1 MTMNNS
7 SIYSFKRILNEY
19 LIYVPSFQRNYIQG
33 SDEFKDKRDRLLDD
47 IFESLKSRKVIDLGF
62 VYGKSEESY
71 KGRLFYPY
79 DGQQRLT
86 TLYFLYLMLYFR
98 NRDRKKE
105 SIMGLKGKLSY
116 QTRQSTDRFINS
128 FIDWIYNLMENEN
141 DLFWNPNNKSSAFIQ
156 MQDWFFD
163 YDWKYDVSI
172 KNILFLIDTLKI
184 RILNLENEIAIDEII
199 NLIDDKEDDNPF
211 KFIFIHIDDI
221 IQNDELY
228 IKINARGKVLSHFE
242 NLKSDINNLWRNE
255 DYKSKLDGAWT
266 EYVWKESSKDSNS
279 GTIEERFDSDFY
291 NSFKNIFY
299 LNYLSNIE
307 KPLTPAFI
315 NEIKNEWDNVFNK
328 GKINKDWENKASC
341 DVISYFFDAVSHP
354 NYLFEKQA
362 DGYGNLLFK
371 ENPGYVECL
380 KIYVYYY
387 LISNIYKSRNCVT
400 DLEIVLFDEILT
412 LFKRLID
419 NQDKYLD
426 SIDSLIK
433 AIKSSKYLIDKSIE
447 SNGTLNFL
455 QSNQV
460 DISKLLGLRKE
471 QVEEEIL
478 KARLIY
484 KDKRFIDLF
493 EKGYNELRNKGQL
506 GFIFYLIKNDNK
518 LRNIRTED
526 ISYESFEKTL
536 NKIISIQSFT
546 GDFISNKGVIF
557 NPNYELLLRAILAK
571 TKDHFF
577 WEKSNNL
584 LSFPL
589 LNDDRDMSLHTF
601 LNCYSSNNPEDV
613 KYKFNLLDGLREV
626 LNLFDPNKDNIEEV
640 LKRIIED
647 YKIKDLEHS
656 KKEDNKKEDPKPWYK
671 FFVIYDGVFQ
681 KCRNGNIYYY
691 SDKYVLLLDKKFR
704 SGQWWEYYTFALK
717 KALNEANKDSSITM
731 ELEPT
736 NGKNREESVLKFKVN
751 EIEYKCSML
760 NKEDRFILIKKNEEP
775 PFYFDTWN
783 EWKDKSLKIIK
794 REE

>member
-62 VYGKSEESY
+62 VYGRSEKSY

-98 NRDRKKE
+98 NIRNGEKE
-105 SIMGLKGKLSY
+105 SIKGLKGKLSY

-128 FIDWIYNLMENEN
+128 FIDWIYNSMENEY
-141 DLFWNPNNKSSAFIQ
+141 DLFWNPNNKSSAFIKI
-156 MQDWFFD
+156 QDCFFD
-163 YDWKYDVSI
+163 YDWEYDVSI
-172 KNILFLIDTLKI
+172 KNILSLIDTLKI

-228 IKINARGKVLSHFE
+228 IKINARGKALSHFE

-266 EYVWKESSKDSNS
+266 EYVWKESSKDSDS

-307 KPLTPAFI
+307 RPLTPAFI
-315 NEIKNEWDNVFNK
+315 NEIKYEWDNVFNK

-380 KIYVYYY
+380 KIFVYYY

-447 SNGTLNFL
+447 SNGILNFL
-455 QSNQV
+455 QSNEV
-460 DISKLLGLRKE
+460 VIRKLLGLRKE
-471 QVEEEIL
+471 QIEEEIL

-506 GFIFYLIKNDNK
+506 GFIFYLIKNNNK
-518 LRNIRTED
+518 LLRNIRTED

-536 NKIISIQSFT
+536 NQIISIQSFT
-546 GDFISNKGVIF
+546 GDFISNRGVIF

-571 TKDHFF
+571 IKDHFF

-647 YKIKDLEHS
+647 YKKTDS
-656 KKEDNKKEDPKPWYK
+656 NVWYK
-671 FFVIYDGVFQ
+671 FFVIYDGVFKQ
-681 KCRNGNIYYY
+681 CRNGNIYHY

-704 SGQWWEYYTFALK
+704 SGKWWEYYTFALSRALSE
-717 KALNEANKDSSITM
+717 ALNKEYHCEKANGLDGGREASFVKIYNM
-731 ELEPT
+731 
-736 NGKNREESVLKFKVN
+736 N
-751 EIEYKCSML
+751 EIEYRCSMR
-760 NKEDRFILIKKNEEP
+760 NDKDSFIIENNEKEIFNSDASL
-775 PFYFDTWN
+775 DSWN
-783 EWKDKSLKIIK
+783 EWKKKSLKILK
-794 REE
+794 EKNR

>member
-62 VYGKSEESY
+62 VYGRSEGSY

-98 NRDRKKE
+98 NIRNGEKE
-105 SIMGLKGKLSY
+105 SIKGLKGKLSY

-128 FIDWIYNLMENEN
+128 FIDWIYNSMENEY
-141 DLFWNPNNKSSAFIQ
+141 DLFWNPNNKSSAFIKI
-156 MQDWFFD
+156 QDWFFD
-163 YDWKYDVSI
+163 YDWEYDVSI
-172 KNILFLIDTLKI
+172 KNILSLIDTLKI
-184 RILNLENEIAIDEII
+184 RILKLEKEIAIDEII

-228 IKINARGKVLSHFE
+228 IKINARGKALSHFE
-242 NLKSDINNLWRNE
+242 NLKSDINNFWRNE

-266 EYVWKESSKDSNS
+266 EYVWKESSKDSDS
-279 GTIEERFDSDFY
+279 GTIEERFDSNFY

-307 KPLTPAFI
+307 KPLTPASI

-433 AIKSSKYLIDKSIE
+433 AIISSKYLIDKSIE
-447 SNGTLNFL
+447 SNGILNFL
-455 QSNQV
+455 QSNEV
-460 DISKLLGLRKE
+460 EISKLLGLRKE

-506 GFIFYLIKNDNK
+506 GFIFYLITNKNK
-518 LRNIRTED
+518 LRDIRTED

-536 NKIISIQSFT
+536 NQIISIQSFT

-626 LNLFDPNKDNIEEV
+626 LNSFDSNKDNIEEV
-640 LKRIIED
+640 LKGIIED
-647 YKIKDLEHS
+647 Y

-671 FFVIYDGVFQ
+671 FFVIYDGVFEQ
-681 KCRNGNIYYY
+681 CRNGNIYFY

-704 SGQWWEYYTFALK
+704 SGKWCEYYTFALS
-717 KALNEANKDSSITM
+717 KALSEA
-731 ELEPT
+731 
-736 NGKNREESVLKFKVN
+736 
-751 EIEYKCSML
+751 L
-760 NKEDRFILIKKNEEP
+760 NKEYRCEKANGLDGGREASFVKINMNEYRCSMNDGNGDRFIIKKDEKVISL
-775 PFYFDTWN
+775 DTWD
-783 EWKDKSLKIIK
+783 EWKEECLKII
-794 REE
+794 EQDE

>member
-62 VYGKSEESY
+62 VYGRSEKSY

-98 NRDRKKE
+98 NIRNGEKE
-105 SIMGLKGKLSY
+105 SIKGLKGKLSY

-128 FIDWIYNLMENEN
+128 FIDWIYNSMENEY
-141 DLFWNPNNKSSAFIQ
+141 DLFWNPNNKSSAFIKI
-156 MQDWFFD
+156 QDWFFD
-163 YDWKYDVSI
+163 YDWEYDVSI
-172 KNILFLIDTLKI
+172 KNILSLIDTLKI
-184 RILNLENEIAIDEII
+184 RILKLEKEIAIDEII

-228 IKINARGKVLSHFE
+228 IKINARGKALSHFE
-242 NLKSDINNLWRNE
+242 NLKSDINNFWRNE

-266 EYVWKESSKDSNS
+266 EYVWKESSKDSDS
-279 GTIEERFDSDFY
+279 GTIEERFDSNFY

-315 NEIKNEWDNVFNK
+315 KEIKNEWDNVFNK
-328 GKINKDWENKASC
+328 EKINKDWENKASC

-354 NYLFEKQA
+354 NYLFEKSKL

-371 ENPGYVECL
+371 ENPSYVECL

-433 AIKSSKYLIDKSIE
+433 ALKSSKYLIDKSIE
-447 SNGTLNFL
+447 SNGILNFL
-455 QSNQV
+455 QSNEV
-460 DISKLLGLRKE
+460 VIRKLLGLRKE

-484 KDKRFIDLF
+484 KDKRFIGLF

-506 GFIFYLIKNDNK
+506 GFIFYLIKNNNNK

-536 NKIISIQSFT
+536 NQIISIQSFT

-557 NPNYELLLRAILAK
+557 NPNYELLLRSILAK

-626 LNLFDPNKDNIEEV
+626 LNLFDPNKDNIKEV

-647 YKIKDLEHS
+647 YKKTDS
-656 KKEDNKKEDPKPWYK
+656 NVWYK
-671 FFVIYDGVFQ
+671 FFVIYDGVFEQ
-681 KCRNGNIYYY
+681 CRNGNIYHY
-691 SDKYVLLLDKKFR
+691 SNKYVLLLDKKFR
-704 SGQWWEYYTFALK
+704 SGQWCEYYTFALS
-717 KALNEANKDSSITM
+717 KALSEA
-731 ELEPT
+731 
-736 NGKNREESVLKFKVN
+736 
-751 EIEYKCSML
+751 L
-760 NKEDRFILIKKNEEP
+760 NKECPCEKAKGLDGGREASFVKINMNVEYRCSMSNDKDSFIIKNNEKGI
-775 PFYFDTWN
+775 FNSDASLDSWN
-783 EWKDKSLKIIK
+783 EWKKKSLKILK

>member
-62 VYGKSEESY
+62 VYGRSEKSY

-98 NRDRKKE
+98 NIRNGEKE
-105 SIMGLKGKLSY
+105 SIKGLKGKLSY

-128 FIDWIYNLMENEN
+128 FIDWIYNSMGNEY
-141 DLFWNPNNKSSAFIQ
+141 DLFWNPNNKSSAFIKI
-156 MQDWFFD
+156 QDWFFD
-163 YDWKYDVSI
+163 YDWEYDVSI
-172 KNILFLIDTLKI
+172 KNILSLIDTLKI
-184 RILNLENEIAIDEII
+184 RILKLEKEIAIDEII

-228 IKINARGKVLSHFE
+228 IKINARGKALSHFE
-242 NLKSDINNLWRNE
+242 NLKSDINNFWRNE

-266 EYVWKESSKDSNS
+266 EYVWKESSKDSDS
-279 GTIEERFDSDFY
+279 GTIEERFDSNFY

-447 SNGTLNFL
+447 SNGILNFL
-455 QSNQV
+455 QSNEV
-460 DISKLLGLRKE
+460 YISELLGLRKE
-471 QVEEEIL
+471 LVEEEIL

-484 KDKRFIDLF
+484 KDKRFSDLF
-493 EKGYNELRNKGQL
+493 EKGYNELRKKGQL
-506 GFIFYLIKNDNK
+506 GFIFYLITNKNK
-518 LRNIRTED
+518 LRDIRTED

-536 NKIISIQSFT
+536 NQIISIQSFT

-601 LNCYSSNNPEDV
+601 LNCYSSKNPEDV
-613 KYKFNLLDGLREV
+613 KYKFNLLDGFREV
-626 LNLFDPNKDNIEEV
+626 LNSFDSNKDNIEEV
-640 LKRIIED
+640 FKRIIED
-647 YKIKDLEHS
+647 YKKTNS
-656 KKEDNKKEDPKPWYK
+656 NVWYK
-671 FFVIYDGVFQ
+671 FFVIYDGVFGQ
-681 KCRNGNIYYY
+681 CRNGNIYHY
-691 SDKYVLLLDKKFR
+691 SNKYVLLLDKKFR
-704 SGQWWEYYTFALK
+704 SGQWCEYYTFALS
-717 KALNEANKDSSITM
+717 KALSEALNKEYPCVKAKGLD
-731 ELEPT
+731 
-736 NGKNREESVLKFKVN
+736 GGREASFVQIN
-751 EIEYKCSML
+751 EYKCSMM
-760 NKEDRFILIKKNEEP
+760 NNEDRFIIKKNEI
-775 PFYFDTWN
+775 FNSDASLDSWD
-783 EWKDKSLKIIK
+783 EWKEKSLKILK

>member
-7 SIYSFKRILNEY
+7 SIYSFKRILEEY

-62 VYGKSEESY
+62 VYGRSEESY

-98 NRDRKKE
+98 NIRNGEKE
-105 SIMGLKGKLSY
+105 SIKGLKGKLSY

-128 FIDWIYNLMENEN
+128 FIDWICDSMEYEY
-141 DLFWNPNNKSSAFIQ
+141 DSFWNPNNKSSAFIKI
-156 MQDWFFD
+156 QDWFFD
-163 YDWKYDVSI
+163 YDWEYDVSI
-172 KNILFLIDTLKI
+172 KNILSLIDTLKI
-184 RILNLENEIAIDEII
+184 RILKLEKEIAINEII

-211 KFIFIHIDDI
+211 KFIFIHIDDF

-228 IKINARGKVLSHFE
+228 IKINARGKALSHFE
-242 NLKSDINNLWRNE
+242 NLKSDINNFWRNE

-266 EYVWKESSKDSNS
+266 EYVWKESSKDSDS
-279 GTIEERFDSDFY
+279 GTIEERFDSNFY

-307 KPLTPAFI
+307 KPLNPAFI

-362 DGYGNLLFK
+362 DGYSNLLFK

-400 DLEIVLFDEILT
+400 DLEIVLFDEIIT

-433 AIKSSKYLIDKSIE
+433 AIISSKYLIDNSIKW
-447 SNGTLNFL
+447 NGILNFL
-455 QSNQV
+455 QSNEV
-460 DISKLLGLRKE
+460 DISKLLLGLRKE

-493 EKGYNELRNKGQL
+493 EKGYNKLRNKGQL
-506 GFIFYLIKNDNK
+506 GFIFYLITNNNK
-518 LRNIRTED
+518 LRDIRTED

-536 NKIISIQSFT
+536 NQIISIQSFT
-546 GDFISNKGVIF
+546 GDFISDKGVIF
-557 NPNYELLLRAILAK
+557 NLNYELLLRAILAK

-584 LSFPL
+584 MSFPL

-601 LNCYSSNNPEDV
+601 LNCYSSNNLKEAQ
-613 KYKFNLLDGLREV
+613 YKLNLLDGLREV

-640 LKRIIED
+640 LKGIIED
-647 YKIKDLEHS
+647 YKKTGSEA
-656 KKEDNKKEDPKPWYK
+656 WYK
-671 FFVIYDGVFQ
+671 FFVIYDGVFEQ
-681 KCRNGNIYYY
+681 CRNGNIYFY

-704 SGQWWEYYTFALK
+704 SGQWYEYYTFALK
-717 KALNEANKDSSITM
+717 KALSEA
-731 ELEPT
+731 
-736 NGKNREESVLKFKVN
+736 
-751 EIEYKCSML
+751 L
-760 NKEDRFILIKKNEEP
+760 NKEYPCEKAKGLDGGREASFVKINMYGIEYRCSMNDGNGDRFTINKGEEVI
-775 PFYFDTWN
+775 FKRDASFDTWN
-783 EWKDKSLKIIK
+783 EWKEESLKILK

>member
-1 MTMNNS
+1 MAMNNS

-47 IFESLKSRKVIDLGF
+47 IFESLKSRKVINLGF
-62 VYGKSEESY
+62 VYGRSEGSY

-98 NRDRKKE
+98 NIRNGEKE
-105 SIMGLKGKLSY
+105 SIKGLKGKLSY

-128 FIDWIYNLMENEN
+128 FIDWIYNSMENEY
-141 DLFWNPNNKSSAFIQ
+141 DLFWNPNNKSSAFIKI
-156 MQDWFFD
+156 QDWFFD
-163 YDWKYDVSI
+163 YDWEYDVSI
-172 KNILFLIDTLKI
+172 ENILSLIDTLKI
-184 RILNLENEIAIDEII
+184 RILKLEKEIAIDEII

-228 IKINARGKVLSHFE
+228 IKINARGKALSHFE

-255 DYKSKLDGAWT
+255 NYKSKLDGAWT
-266 EYVWKESSKDSNS
+266 EYVWKESSKDSDS

-447 SNGTLNFL
+447 SNGILNFL
-455 QSNQV
+455 QSNEV
-460 DISKLLGLRKE
+460 VIRKLLGLRKE

-506 GFIFYLIKNDNK
+506 GFIFYLVTNK
-518 LRNIRTED
+518 KSLSKIGIED
-526 ISYESFEKTL
+526 VSYEFFEKTL
-536 NKIISIQSFT
+536 KQIISIQNFIIGEFT
-546 GDFISNKGVIF
+546 
-557 NPNYELLLRAILAK
+557 NYELLLRAILAK
-571 TKDHFF
+571 AKGSFF

-647 YKIKDLEHS
+647 YKKIDS
-656 KKEDNKKEDPKPWYK
+656 KPWYK

-681 KCRNGNIYYY
+681 QCRNGNIYYY

-704 SGQWWEYYTFALK
+704 SGQWCEYYTFALS
-717 KALNEANKDSSITM
+717 KALSEALNKKYLCEKAKGLDGGREASFIKINM
-731 ELEPT
+731 M
-736 NGKNREESVLKFKVN
+736 NG
-751 EIEYKCSML
+751 IEYRCSM
-760 NKEDRFILIKKNEEP
+760 NDVNGDRFIIKKDKDEKP
-775 PFYFDTWN
+775 IFTCDASLDTWN
-783 EWKDKSLKIIK
+783 KWKEKSLKIIK

>member
-1 MTMNNS
+1 ME
-7 SIYSFKRILNEY
+7 IWC
-19 LIYVPSFQRNYIQG
+19 
-33 SDEFKDKRDRLLDD
+33 
-47 IFESLKSRKVIDLGF
+47 ID
-62 VYGKSEESY
+62 
-71 KGRLFYPY
+71 
-79 DGQQRLT
+79 
-86 TLYFLYLMLYFR
+86 
-98 NRDRKKE
+98 
-105 SIMGLKGKLSY
+105 
-116 QTRQSTDRFINS
+116 
-128 FIDWIYNLMENEN
+128 
-141 DLFWNPNNKSSAFIQ
+141 
-156 MQDWFFD
+156 
-163 YDWKYDVSI
+163 

-228 IKINARGKVLSHFE
+228 IKINARGKALSHFE

-484 KDKRFIDLF
+484 KDKRIIDLF

-546 GDFISNKGVIF
+546 GDFISNEGVIF

-671 FFVIYDGVFQ
+671 F
-681 KCRNGNIYYY
+681 
-691 SDKYVLLLDKKFR
+691 LLYMMECFK
-704 SGQWWEYYTFALK
+704 SAAMET
-717 KALNEANKDSSITM
+717 SIIIQT
-731 ELEPT
+731 
-736 NGKNREESVLKFKVN
+736 
-751 EIEYKCSML
+751 SMSC
-760 NKEDRFILIKKNEEP
+760 F
-775 PFYFDTWN
+775 
-783 EWKDKSLKIIK
+783 
-794 REE
+794 

>member
-1 MTMNNS
+1 MAMNNS

-47 IFESLKSRKVIDLGF
+47 IFEFLKSRKVIDLGF
-62 VYGKSEESY
+62 VYGRSEGSY

-98 NRDRKKE
+98 NGEKE
-105 SIMGLKGKLSY
+105 SIKGLKGKLSY

-128 FIDWIYNLMENEN
+128 FIDWIYNSMENEY
-141 DLFWNPNNKSSAFIQ
+141 DLFWNPNNKSSAFIKI
-156 MQDWFFD
+156 QDWFFD
-163 YDWKYDVSI
+163 YDWEYDVSI
-172 KNILFLIDTLKI
+172 KNILSLIDTLKI
-184 RILNLENEIAIDEII
+184 RILKLEKEIAIDEII

-228 IKINARGKVLSHFE
+228 IKINARGKALSHFE
-242 NLKSDINNLWRNE
+242 NLKSDINNFWRNE

-266 EYVWKESSKDSNS
+266 EYVWKESSKDSDS
-279 GTIEERFDSDFY
+279 GTIEERFDSNFY

-433 AIKSSKYLIDKSIE
+433 ALKSSKYLIDKSIE
-447 SNGTLNFL
+447 SNGILNFL
-455 QSNQV
+455 QSNEV
-460 DISKLLGLRKE
+460 DISNRKLQGLRKE

-484 KDKRFIDLF
+484 KDKRFIGLF

-506 GFIFYLIKNDNK
+506 GFIFYLIKNNNK

-536 NKIISIQSFT
+536 NQIISIQSFT

-557 NPNYELLLRAILAK
+557 NPNYELLLRSILAK

-626 LNLFDPNKDNIEEV
+626 LNLFDPNKDNIKEV

-647 YKIKDLEHS
+647 YKKTDS
-656 KKEDNKKEDPKPWYK
+656 NVWYK
-671 FFVIYDGVFQ
+671 FFVIYDGVFKQ
-681 KCRNGNIYYY
+681 CRNGNIYYY

-704 SGQWWEYYTFALK
+704 SGQWCEYYTFALS
-717 KALNEANKDSSITM
+717 KALSEA
-731 ELEPT
+731 
-736 NGKNREESVLKFKVN
+736 
-751 EIEYKCSML
+751 L
-760 NKEDRFILIKKNEEP
+760 NKEYPCVKAKGLDGGREASFVNGIEYRCSMNDGNGDRFTINKGEDVIFKRDASL
-775 PFYFDTWN
+775 DSWD
-783 EWKDKSLKIIK
+783 EWKEKSLKILK

>member
-1 MTMNNS
+1 MNNS

-19 LIYVPSFQRNYIQG
+19 LIYVPSFQRNYVQG

-62 VYGKSEESY
+62 VYGRSEESY

-98 NRDRKKE
+98 NRKKE
-105 SIMGLKGKLSY
+105 SIMGLKGKLFY

-128 FIDWIYNLMENEN
+128 FIDWIYNLMKNEY

-199 NLIDDKEDDNPF
+199 NLIDDKEDDNPL

-228 IKINARGKVLSHFE
+228 IKINARGKALSHFE

-307 KPLTPAFI
+307 KPLSPAFI

-460 DISKLLGLRKE
+460 VISKLLGLRKE

-557 NPNYELLLRAILAK
+557 NPNYELILRAILAK

-577 WEKSNNL
+577 WKKSNNL

-647 YKIKDLEHS
+647 YKKTDS
-656 KKEDNKKEDPKPWYK
+656 NVWYK
-671 FFVIYDGVFQ
+671 FFVIYDGVFKQ
-681 KCRNGNIYYY
+681 CRNGNIYYY

-704 SGQWWEYYTFALK
+704 SGQWCEYYTFALK
-717 KALNEANKDSSITM
+717 KALNEANKGFSITM
-731 ELEPT
+731 ELKPT
-736 NGKNREESVLKFKVN
+736 NGKEREESVLTFKVKG
-751 EIEYKCSML
+751 IEYKCSMM
-760 NKEDRFILIKKNEEP
+760 NDEDRFIIIKKNEKES
-775 PFYFDTWN
+775 FYFDTWN

>member
-62 VYGKSEESY
+62 VYGRSEKSY

-98 NRDRKKE
+98 NIRNGEKE
-105 SIMGLKGKLSY
+105 SIKGLKGKLSY

-128 FIDWIYNLMENEN
+128 FIDWIYNSMENEY
-141 DLFWNPNNKSSAFIQ
+141 DLFWNPNNKSSAFIKI
-156 MQDWFFD
+156 QDCFFD
-163 YDWKYDVSI
+163 YDWEYDVSI
-172 KNILFLIDTLKI
+172 KNILSLIDTLKI

-228 IKINARGKVLSHFE
+228 IKINARGKALSHFE

-266 EYVWKESSKDSNS
+266 EYVWKESSKDSDS

-307 KPLTPAFI
+307 RPLTPAFI
-315 NEIKNEWDNVFNK
+315 NEIKYEWDNVFNK

-380 KIYVYYY
+380 KIFVYYY

-447 SNGTLNFL
+447 SNGILNFL
-455 QSNQV
+455 QSNEV
-460 DISKLLGLRKE
+460 VIRKLLGLRKE
-471 QVEEEIL
+471 QIEEEIL

-506 GFIFYLIKNDNK
+506 GFIFYLIKNNNK
-518 LRNIRTED
+518 LLRNIRTED

-536 NKIISIQSFT
+536 NQIISIQSFT

-626 LNLFDPNKDNIEEV
+626 LNSFDPNKDNIKEV

-647 YKIKDLEHS
+647 YKKTDS
-656 KKEDNKKEDPKPWYK
+656 NVWYK
-671 FFVIYDGVFQ
+671 FFVIYDGVFKQ
-681 KCRNGNIYYY
+681 CRNGNIYYY

-704 SGQWWEYYTFALK
+704 SGQWCEYYTFALSKALSEALNKEYPCK
-717 KALNEANKDSSITM
+717 KAKGIDGGREASFINMNEN
-731 ELEPT
+731 
-736 NGKNREESVLKFKVN
+736 
-751 EIEYKCSML
+751 EYKCSMK
-760 NKEDRFILIKKNEEP
+760 NDEDMFIIKKNEKEI
-775 PFYFDTWN
+775 FNLDTWDK
-783 EWKDKSLKIIK
+783 WKEKSLKILN

>member
-62 VYGKSEESY
+62 VYGRSEESY

-98 NRDRKKE
+98 NRKKE
-105 SIMGLKGKLSY
+105 SIKGLKGKLSY

-128 FIDWIYNLMENEN
+128 FIDWIYNSMENEY
-141 DLFWNPNNKSSAFIQ
+141 DLFWNPNNKSSAFIKI
-156 MQDWFFD
+156 QDWFFD
-163 YDWKYDVSI
+163 YDWEYDVSI
-172 KNILFLIDTLKI
+172 KNILSLIDTLKI

-228 IKINARGKVLSHFE
+228 IKINARGKALSHFE

-315 NEIKNEWDNVFNK
+315 NEIKNEWDNIFNK

-362 DGYGNLLFK
+362 DGYGSLLFK

-380 KIYVYYY
+380 KIFVYYY

-433 AIKSSKYLIDKSIE
+433 AIESSKYLIDKSIE
-447 SNGTLNFL
+447 SNGILNFL
-455 QSNQV
+455 QSNEV
-460 DISKLLGLRKE
+460 EIKKLLGLRKE

-484 KDKRFIDLF
+484 KDKKFIDLF

-506 GFIFYLIKNDNK
+506 GFIFYLIKNNNK

-536 NKIISIQSFT
+536 NQIISIQSFT
-546 GDFISNKGVIF
+546 GDFISNRGVIF

-577 WEKSNNL
+577 WERSNNL

-647 YKIKDLEHS
+647 YKKTDS
-656 KKEDNKKEDPKPWYK
+656 NVWYK
-671 FFVIYDGVFQ
+671 FFVIYDGLFKQ
-681 KCRNGNIYYY
+681 CRNGNIYYY

-704 SGQWWEYYTFALK
+704 SGQWCEYYTFALS
-717 KALNEANKDSSITM
+717 KALNKEYPCKKAKGIDGGREVSFINM
-731 ELEPT
+731 
-736 NGKNREESVLKFKVN
+736 NGNDGN
-751 EIEYKCSML
+751 EYKCSMK
-760 NKEDRFILIKKNEEP
+760 NDEDMFIIKKNEKEI
-775 PFYFDTWN
+775 FNLDTWDK
-783 EWKDKSLKIIK
+783 WKEKSLKILN

>member
-1 MTMNNS
+1 MNNS

-62 VYGKSEESY
+62 VYGRSEGSY

-98 NRDRKKE
+98 NIRNGEKE
-105 SIMGLKGKLSY
+105 SIKELKGKLSY

-128 FIDWIYNLMENEN
+128 FIDWIYNSMENEY
-141 DLFWNPNNKSSAFIQ
+141 DLFWNPNNKSSAFIKI
-156 MQDWFFD
+156 QDWFFD
-163 YDWKYDVSI
+163 YDWEYDVSI
-172 KNILFLIDTLKI
+172 KNILSLIDTLKI
-184 RILNLENEIAIDEII
+184 RILKLEKEIAIDEII

-228 IKINARGKVLSHFE
+228 IKINARGKALSHFE
-242 NLKSDINNLWRNE
+242 NLKSDINNFWRNE

-266 EYVWKESSKDSNS
+266 EYVWKESSKDSDS
-279 GTIEERFDSDFY
+279 GTIEERFDSNFY

-371 ENPGYVECL
+371 ENPSYVECL

-433 AIKSSKYLIDKSIE
+433 ALESSKYLIDKSIE
-447 SNGTLNFL
+447 SNGILNFL
-455 QSNQV
+455 HSNEV
-460 DISKLLGLRKE
+460 DISNRKLLGLRKE

-484 KDKRFIDLF
+484 KDKRFIGLF

-506 GFIFYLIKNDNK
+506 GFIFYLIKNNNK

-536 NKIISIQSFT
+536 NQIISIQSFT

-557 NPNYELLLRAILAK
+557 NPNYELLLRSILAK

-626 LNLFDPNKDNIEEV
+626 LNLFDPNKDNIKEV

-647 YKIKDLEHS
+647 YKKTDS
-656 KKEDNKKEDPKPWYK
+656 NVWYK
-671 FFVIYDGVFQ
+671 FFVIYDGVFEQ
-681 KCRNGNIYYY
+681 CRNGNIYYY

-704 SGQWWEYYTFALK
+704 SGQWCEYYTFALS
-717 KALNEANKDSSITM
+717 KALSEANKDLGITM
-731 ELEPT
+731 ELETT

-751 EIEYKCSML
+751 GIEYKCSMM
-760 NKEDRFILIKKNEEP
+760 NDEDRFIIKNEKES
-775 PFYFDTWN
+775 FKLDTWN
-783 EWKDKSLKIIK
+783 EWKDKSLKILN

>member
-7 SIYSFKRILNEY
+7 SIYSFKRILEEY

-62 VYGKSEESY
+62 VYGRSEESY

-98 NRDRKKE
+98 NIRKGEKE
-105 SIMGLKGKLSY
+105 SIKGLKGKLSY

-128 FIDWIYNLMENEN
+128 FIDWICDSMEYEY
-141 DLFWNPNNKSSAFIQ
+141 DSFWNPNNKSSAFIKI
-156 MQDWFFD
+156 QDWFFD
-163 YDWKYDVSI
+163 YDWEYDVSI
-172 KNILFLIDTLKI
+172 KNILSLIDTLKI
-184 RILNLENEIAIDEII
+184 RILKLEKEIAINEII

-211 KFIFIHIDDI
+211 KFIFIHIDDF

-228 IKINARGKVLSHFE
+228 IKINARGKALSHFE

-266 EYVWKESSKDSNS
+266 EYVWKESSKDSDS

-307 KPLTPAFI
+307 KPLNPAFI

-328 GKINKDWENKASC
+328 GKINKDWENDATC

-354 NYLFEKQA
+354 DHLFEKQA
-362 DGYGNLLFK
+362 DGYSNLLFK

-400 DLEIVLFDEILT
+400 DLEIVLFDEIIT

-433 AIKSSKYLIDKSIE
+433 AIISSKYLIDNSIKW
-447 SNGTLNFL
+447 NGILNFL
-455 QSNQV
+455 QSNEV
-460 DISKLLGLRKE
+460 EISKLLGLRKE

-506 GFIFYLIKNDNK
+506 GFIFYLIKNNNK
-518 LRNIRTED
+518 LRDIRTED

-536 NKIISIQSFT
+536 NQIISIQSFT
-546 GDFISNKGVIF
+546 GDSISNKGV

-571 TKDHFF
+571 AKDHFF
-577 WEKSNNL
+577 WERSNYL

-601 LNCYSSNNPEDV
+601 LNCYSSDNPNDV
-613 KYKFNLLDGLREV
+613 QYKFNLLDGLREV
-626 LNLFDPNKDNIEEV
+626 LNSFDSDEELNDKVIEDG
-640 LKRIIED
+640 LNRIIEV
-647 YKIKDLEHS
+647 YKEKDS
-656 KKEDNKKEDPKPWYK
+656 KAWYK
-671 FFVIYDGVFQ
+671 FFVIYDGVFEQ
-681 KCRNGNIYYY
+681 CRNGNIYFY

-704 SGQWWEYYTFALK
+704 SGKWYEYYTFALK
-717 KALNEANKDSSITM
+717 KALDEASKRLNITAS
-731 ELEPT
+731 LHST
-736 NGKNREESVLKFKVN
+736 NGREREESYLDFKVKG
-751 EIEYKCSML
+751 IEYKCSMM
-760 NKEDRFILIKKNEEP
+760 NDNDSFIIKKNEKATSDAS
-775 PFYFDTWN
+775 FDTWN
-783 EWKDKSLKIIK
+783 EWKEESLKILK

>member
-1 MTMNNS
+1 M
-7 SIYSFKRILNEY
+7 
-19 LIYVPSFQRNYIQG
+19 
-33 SDEFKDKRDRLLDD
+33 
-47 IFESLKSRKVIDLGF
+47 
-62 VYGKSEESY
+62 
-71 KGRLFYPY
+71 
-79 DGQQRLT
+79 
-86 TLYFLYLMLYFR
+86 
-98 NRDRKKE
+98 
-105 SIMGLKGKLSY
+105 
-116 QTRQSTDRFINS
+116 
-128 FIDWIYNLMENEN
+128 
-141 DLFWNPNNKSSAFIQ
+141 
-156 MQDWFFD
+156 
-163 YDWKYDVSI
+163 
-172 KNILFLIDTLKI
+172 
-184 RILNLENEIAIDEII
+184 
-199 NLIDDKEDDNPF
+199 
-211 KFIFIHIDDI
+211 
-221 IQNDELY
+221 
-228 IKINARGKVLSHFE
+228 
-242 NLKSDINNLWRNE
+242 
-255 DYKSKLDGAWT
+255 
-266 EYVWKESSKDSNS
+266 
-279 GTIEERFDSDFY
+279 
-291 NSFKNIFY
+291 
-299 LNYLSNIE
+299 NYLSNIE

-354 NYLFEKQA
+354 NYLFEKQGN
-362 DGYGNLLFK
+362 GYGNLLFK

-447 SNGTLNFL
+447 SNGILNFL
-455 QSNQV
+455 QSNGV
-460 DISKLLGLRKE
+460 EISKLLGLRKE

-484 KDKRFIDLF
+484 KDNRFIDLF

-506 GFIFYLIKNDNK
+506 GFIFYLIKNNNNK

-536 NKIISIQSFT
+536 NQIISIQSFT

-571 TKDHFF
+571 AKDHFF

-647 YKIKDLEHS
+647 YKKTDS
-656 KKEDNKKEDPKPWYK
+656 NVWYK
-671 FFVIYDGVFQ
+671 FFVIYDGVFKQ
-681 KCRNGNIYYY
+681 CRNGNIYYY

-704 SGQWWEYYTFALK
+704 SGQWCEYYTFALS
-717 KALNEANKDSSITM
+717 KALSEALNKEYTCEKAKGLDGGREASFVKINM
-731 ELEPT
+731 M
-736 NGKNREESVLKFKVN
+736 NGN
-751 EIEYKCSML
+751 EYKCSMM
-760 NKEDRFILIKKNEEP
+760 NNEDRFIIKKNEI
-775 PFYFDTWN
+775 FNSDASLDSWDK
-783 EWKDKSLKIIK
+783 WKEKSLKILN

>member
-7 SIYSFKRILNEY
+7 SIYSFKRILEEY

-62 VYGKSEESY
+62 VYGRSEESY

-98 NRDRKKE
+98 NIRNGEKE
-105 SIMGLKGKLSY
+105 SIKGLKGKLSY

-128 FIDWIYNLMENEN
+128 FIDWICDSMEYEY
-141 DLFWNPNNKSSAFIQ
+141 DSFWNPNNKSSAFIKI
-156 MQDWFFD
+156 QDCFFD
-163 YDWKYDVSI
+163 YDWEYDVSI
-172 KNILFLIDTLKI
+172 KNILSLIDTLKI
-184 RILNLENEIAIDEII
+184 RILKLEKEIAINEII

-211 KFIFIHIDDI
+211 KFIFIHIDDF

-228 IKINARGKVLSHFE
+228 IKINARGKALSHFE
-242 NLKSDINNLWRNE
+242 NLKSDINNFWRNE

-266 EYVWKESSKDSNS
+266 EYVWKESSKDSDS
-279 GTIEERFDSDFY
+279 GTIEERFDSNFY

-299 LNYLSNIE
+299 LNYLSNIDLSNIE
-307 KPLTPAFI
+307 KPLNPAFI

-362 DGYGNLLFK
+362 DGYSNLLFK

-400 DLEIVLFDEILT
+400 DLEIVLFDEIIT

-433 AIKSSKYLIDKSIE
+433 AIISSKYLIDKSIE
-447 SNGTLNFL
+447 SNGILNFL
-455 QSNQV
+455 QSNEV

-506 GFIFYLIKNDNK
+506 GFVFYLITNNNE

-536 NKIISIQSFT
+536 NQIISIQSF
-546 GDFISNKGVIF
+546 ISNKRVIF

-584 LSFPL
+584 MSFPL

-601 LNCYSSNNPEDV
+601 LNCYSSNNPKDV
-613 KYKFNLLDGLREV
+613 QYKLNLLDGLREV
-626 LNLFDPNKDNIEEV
+626 LNSFDSNKYNIEEV

-647 YKIKDLEHS
+647 YKIKNLEDS
-656 KKEDNKKEDPKPWYK
+656 KKEDSKAWYK
-671 FFVIYDGVFQ
+671 FFVIYDGVFEQ
-681 KCRNGNIYYY
+681 CRNGNIYFY

-704 SGQWWEYYTFALK
+704 SGQWYEYYTFALK
-717 KALNEANKDSSITM
+717 KALDEASKGLNITTS
-731 ELEPT
+731 LHST
-736 NGKNREESVLKFKVN
+736 NGREREESYLDFKVN
-751 EIEYKCSML
+751 GIEYKCSMM
-760 NKEDRFILIKKNEEP
+760 NDKDRFIIKKNEKDNSDAS
-775 PFYFDTWN
+775 FDTWN
-783 EWKDKSLKIIK
+783 EWKEESLKILK

>member
-1 MTMNNS
+1 
-7 SIYSFKRILNEY
+7 
-19 LIYVPSFQRNYIQG
+19 
-33 SDEFKDKRDRLLDD
+33 
-47 IFESLKSRKVIDLGF
+47 
-62 VYGKSEESY
+62 
-71 KGRLFYPY
+71 
-79 DGQQRLT
+79 
-86 TLYFLYLMLYFR
+86 
-98 NRDRKKE
+98 
-105 SIMGLKGKLSY
+105 
-116 QTRQSTDRFINS
+116 
-128 FIDWIYNLMENEN
+128 ME
-141 DLFWNPNNKSSAFIQ
+141 
-156 MQDWFFD
+156 
-163 YDWKYDVSI
+163 VSV
-172 KNILFLIDTLKI
+172 
-184 RILNLENEIAIDEII
+184 
-199 NLIDDKEDDNPF
+199 
-211 KFIFIHIDDI
+211 
-221 IQNDELY
+221 QNDELY
-228 IKINARGKVLSHFE
+228 IKINARGKALSHFE
-242 NLKSDINNLWRNE
+242 NLKSDINNFWRNE

-266 EYVWKESSKDSNS
+266 EYVWKESSKDSDS
-279 GTIEERFDSDFY
+279 GTIEERFDSNFY

-387 LISNIYKSRNCVT
+387 LISNIYKSRNCFT

-433 AIKSSKYLIDKSIE
+433 ALKSSKYLIDKSIE
-447 SNGTLNFL
+447 SNGILNFL
-455 QSNQV
+455 QSNEV
-460 DISKLLGLRKE
+460 VIRKLLGLRKE

-506 GFIFYLIKNDNK
+506 GFIFYLIKNNNK

-536 NKIISIQSFT
+536 NKIISIQRFT
-546 GDFISNKGVIF
+546 GDFISNKGVLFI
-557 NPNYELLLRAILAK
+557 PNYELLLRAILAK

-577 WEKSNNL
+577 WKKSNNL

-601 LNCYSSNNPEDV
+601 LNCYSSDNPNDV
-613 KYKFNLLDGLREV
+613 QYKFNLLDGLREV
-626 LNLFDPNKDNIEEV
+626 LNSFDSDEELNDKVIEDG
-640 LKRIIED
+640 LNRIIEV
-647 YKIKDLEHS
+647 YKEKDS
-656 KKEDNKKEDPKPWYK
+656 KAWYK
-671 FFVIYDGVFQ
+671 FFVIYDGVFEQ
-681 KCRNGNIYYY
+681 CRNGNIYFY

-704 SGQWWEYYTFALK
+704 SGKWYEYYTFALK
-717 KALNEANKDSSITM
+717 KALDEASKGLNITTS
-731 ELEPT
+731 LHST
-736 NGKNREESVLKFKVN
+736 NGREREESYLDFKVN
-751 EIEYKCSML
+751 GIEYKCSMM
-760 NKEDRFILIKKNEEP
+760 NDNDSFIIKKNEKATSDVS
-775 PFYFDTWN
+775 FDTWN

>member
-62 VYGKSEESY
+62 VYGRSEESY

-98 NRDRKKE
+98 NIRNGEKE
-105 SIMGLKGKLSY
+105 SIKGLKGKLSY

-128 FIDWIYNLMENEN
+128 FIDWIYNSMENEY
-141 DLFWNPNNKSSAFIQ
+141 DLFWNPNNKSSAFIKI
-156 MQDWFFD
+156 QDWFFD
-163 YDWKYDVSI
+163 YDWEYDVSI
-172 KNILFLIDTLKI
+172 KNILSLIDTLKI

-228 IKINARGKVLSHFE
+228 IKINARGKALSHFE

-307 KPLTPAFI
+307 KPLSPAFI

-433 AIKSSKYLIDKSIE
+433 TIKSSKYLIDKSIE
-447 SNGTLNFL
+447 SNGIFNFL
-455 QSNQV
+455 QSNEV

-484 KDKRFIDLF
+484 KDNRFIDLF

-506 GFIFYLIKNDNK
+506 GFIFYLITNNNK

-536 NKIISIQSFT
+536 NQIISIQSFT

-557 NPNYELLLRAILAK
+557 NPNYELLLRAILTK

-647 YKIKDLEHS
+647 YKKTDS
-656 KKEDNKKEDPKPWYK
+656 NVWYK
-671 FFVIYDGVFQ
+671 FFVIYDGVFKQ
-681 KCRNGNIYYY
+681 CRNGNIYYY

-704 SGQWWEYYTFALK
+704 SGQWCEYYTFALK
-717 KALNEANKDSSITM
+717 KALNEANKYLSITM
-731 ELEPT
+731 ELKPT
-736 NGKNREESVLKFKVN
+736 NGKEREESVLKFKVN
-751 EIEYKCSML
+751 GIEYKCSMM
-760 NKEDRFILIKKNEEP
+760 NDEDRFIIEKNEKEI
-775 PFYFDTWN
+775 FKLDTWN
-783 EWKDKSLKIIK
+783 EWKDKSLKILK

>member
-1 MTMNNS
+1 MAMNNS

-62 VYGKSEESY
+62 VYGRSERSY

-98 NRDRKKE
+98 NIRNGEKE
-105 SIMGLKGKLSY
+105 SIKGLKGKLSY

-128 FIDWIYNLMENEN
+128 FIDWIYNSMENEY
-141 DLFWNPNNKSSAFIQ
+141 DLFWNPNNKSSAFIKI
-156 MQDWFFD
+156 QDWFFD
-163 YDWKYDVSI
+163 YDWEYDVSI
-172 KNILFLIDTLKI
+172 KNILSLIDTLKI
-184 RILNLENEIAIDEII
+184 RILKLEKEIAIDEII

-228 IKINARGKVLSHFE
+228 IKINARGKALSHFE
-242 NLKSDINNLWRNE
+242 NLKSDINNFWRNE

-266 EYVWKESSKDSNS
+266 EYVWKESSKDSDS
-279 GTIEERFDSDFY
+279 GTIEERFDSNFY

-613 KYKFNLLDGLREV
+613 KYKFNLLDGFREV
-626 LNLFDPNKDNIEEV
+626 LNSFDSNKDNIEEV
-640 LKRIIED
+640 FKRIIED
-647 YKIKDLEHS
+647 YKKTNS
-656 KKEDNKKEDPKPWYK
+656 NVWYK
-671 FFVIYDGVFQ
+671 FFVIYDGVFDQ
-681 KCRNGNIYYY
+681 CRNGNIYHY

-704 SGQWWEYYTFALK
+704 SGQWCEYYTFALS
-717 KALNEANKDSSITM
+717 KALSEALNKEYPCVKAKGLD
-731 ELEPT
+731 
-736 NGKNREESVLKFKVN
+736 GGREASFVKIN
-751 EIEYKCSML
+751 EYKWSMM
-760 NKEDRFILIKKNEEP
+760 NNEDRFIIKKNEI
-775 PFYFDTWN
+775 FNSDASLDSWDK
-783 EWKDKSLKIIK
+783 WKEKSLKILN

>member
-62 VYGKSEESY
+62 VYGRSEESY

-98 NRDRKKE
+98 NIRNGEKE
-105 SIMGLKGKLSY
+105 SIKGLKGKLSY

-128 FIDWIYNLMENEN
+128 FIDWIYNSMENEY
-141 DLFWNPNNKSSAFIQ
+141 DLFWNPNNKSSAFIKI
-156 MQDWFFD
+156 QDWFFD
-163 YDWKYDVSI
+163 YDWEYDVSI
-172 KNILFLIDTLKI
+172 KNILSLIDTLKI

-228 IKINARGKVLSHFE
+228 IKINARGKALSHFE

-307 KPLTPAFI
+307 KPLSPAFI

-433 AIKSSKYLIDKSIE
+433 AIKSSKYLINKSIE
-447 SNGTLNFL
+447 SNGILNFL
-455 QSNQV
+455 QSNEV
-460 DISKLLGLRKE
+460 DINKLLGLRKE

-506 GFIFYLIKNDNK
+506 GFIFYLITNYNK

-536 NKIISIQSFT
+536 NQIISIQSFT

-601 LNCYSSNNPEDV
+601 LNCYSSNNPKDV
-613 KYKFNLLDGLREV
+613 KYKFNLLDGFREV
-626 LNLFDPNKDNIEEV
+626 LNSFDSNKDNIEEV
-640 LKRIIED
+640 FKRIIED
-647 YKIKDLEHS
+647 YKKTDSEA
-656 KKEDNKKEDPKPWYK
+656 WYK
-671 FFVIYDGVFQ
+671 FFVIYDGVFKQ
-681 KCRNGNIYYY
+681 CRNGNIYYY

-704 SGQWWEYYTFALK
+704 SGQWCEYYTFALS
-717 KALNEANKDSSITM
+717 KALSEALNKEYPCEKAKGLDGGREASFVKINEYRCSMNDGNGDRFIIKKDKDEKPIFTCDASLDTWNKWKEKSKKI
-731 ELEPT
+731 L
-736 NGKNREESVLKFKVN
+736 NREE
-751 EIEYKCSML
+751 
-760 NKEDRFILIKKNEEP
+760 
-775 PFYFDTWN
+775 
-783 EWKDKSLKIIK
+783 
-794 REE
+794 

>member
-62 VYGKSEESY
+62 VYGRSEESY

-98 NRDRKKE
+98 NIRNGEKE
-105 SIMGLKGKLSY
+105 SIKGLKGKLSY

-128 FIDWIYNLMENEN
+128 FIDWIYNSMENEY
-141 DLFWNPNNKSSAFIQ
+141 DLFWNSNNKSSAFIKI
-156 MQDWFFD
+156 QDWFFD
-163 YDWKYDVSI
+163 YDWEYDVSI
-172 KNILFLIDTLKI
+172 KNILSLIDTLKI
-184 RILNLENEIAIDEII
+184 RILKLEKEIAIDEII

-228 IKINARGKVLSHFE
+228 IKINARGKALSHFE
-242 NLKSDINNLWRNE
+242 NLKSDINNFWRNE

-266 EYVWKESSKDSNS
+266 EYVWKESSKDSDS
-279 GTIEERFDSDFY
+279 GTIEERFDSNFY

-433 AIKSSKYLIDKSIE
+433 AIISSKYLIDKSIE
-447 SNGTLNFL
+447 SNGILNFL
-455 QSNQV
+455 QLNEV
-460 DISKLLGLRKE
+460 GVSKLLGGLRKE

-484 KDKRFIDLF
+484 KDKRFSDLF

-506 GFIFYLIKNDNK
+506 GFIFYLITSKNK
-518 LRNIRTED
+518 LRSIRTED

-536 NKIISIQSFT
+536 NQIISIQSFT

-571 TKDHFF
+571 AKDHFF

-589 LNDDRDMSLHTF
+589 LNDDRDISLHTF

-626 LNLFDPNKDNIEEV
+626 LNLFDPNKNNIEEV

-647 YKIKDLEHS
+647 YK
-656 KKEDNKKEDPKPWYK
+656 KEDSKPWYK
-671 FFVIYDGVFQ
+671 FFVIYDGVFKQ
-681 KCRNGNIYYY
+681 CRNGNIYFY

-704 SGQWWEYYTFALK
+704 SGQWYEYYTFALS
-717 KALNEANKDSSITM
+717 KALSESNKDLGITM
-731 ELEPT
+731 ELETT
-736 NGKNREESVLKFKVN
+736 NGKNREESVLKFKVKG
-751 EIEYKCSML
+751 IEYKCSMM
-760 NKEDRFILIKKNEEP
+760 NDEDRFIIKNEKES
-775 PFYFDTWN
+775 FKLDTWN
-783 EWKDKSLKIIK
+783 EWKDKSLKILK

>member
-1 MTMNNS
+1 MAMNNS

-62 VYGKSEESY
+62 VYGRSERSY

-98 NRDRKKE
+98 NIRNGEKE
-105 SIMGLKGKLSY
+105 SIKGLKGKLSY

-128 FIDWIYNLMENEN
+128 FIDWIYNSMENEY
-141 DLFWNPNNKSSAFIQ
+141 DLFWNPNNKSSAFIKI
-156 MQDWFFD
+156 QDWFFD
-163 YDWKYDVSI
+163 YDWEYDVSI
-172 KNILFLIDTLKI
+172 KNILSLIDTLKI
-184 RILNLENEIAIDEII
+184 RILKLEKEIAIDEII

-228 IKINARGKVLSHFE
+228 IKINARGKALSHFE
-242 NLKSDINNLWRNE
+242 NLKSDINNFWRNE

-266 EYVWKESSKDSNS
+266 EYVWKESSKDSDS
-279 GTIEERFDSDFY
+279 GTIEERFDSNFY

-299 LNYLSNIE
+299 LNYLPNIE

-371 ENPGYVECL
+371 ENPSYVECL

-447 SNGTLNFL
+447 SNGILNFL
-455 QSNQV
+455 QSNEV
-460 DISKLLGLRKE
+460 YIRELPGLRKE
-471 QVEEEIL
+471 LVEEEIL

-484 KDKRFIDLF
+484 KDKRFSDLF

-506 GFIFYLIKNDNK
+506 GFIFYLITNKNK
-518 LRNIRTED
+518 LRDIRTED

-536 NKIISIQSFT
+536 NQIISIQSFT

-601 LNCYSSNNPEDV
+601 LNCYSSKNPEDV
-613 KYKFNLLDGLREV
+613 KYKFNLLDGFREV
-626 LNLFDPNKDNIEEV
+626 LNSFDSNKDNIEEV
-640 LKRIIED
+640 FKRIIED
-647 YKIKDLEHS
+647 YKKTNS
-656 KKEDNKKEDPKPWYK
+656 NVWYK
-671 FFVIYDGVFQ
+671 FFVIYDGVFDQ
-681 KCRNGNIYYY
+681 CRNGNIYHY
-691 SDKYVLLLDKKFR
+691 SNKYVLLLDKKFR
-704 SGQWWEYYTFALK
+704 SGQWCEYYTFALS
-717 KALNEANKDSSITM
+717 KALSEALNKEYPCVKAKGLD
-731 ELEPT
+731 
-736 NGKNREESVLKFKVN
+736 GGREASFVKIN
-751 EIEYKCSML
+751 EYKCSMM
-760 NKEDRFILIKKNEEP
+760 NNEDRFIIKKNEI
-775 PFYFDTWN
+775 FNSDASLDSWD
-783 EWKDKSLKIIK
+783 EWKEKSLKILK

>member
-1 MTMNNS
+1 
-7 SIYSFKRILNEY
+7 
-19 LIYVPSFQRNYIQG
+19 
-33 SDEFKDKRDRLLDD
+33 
-47 IFESLKSRKVIDLGF
+47 
-62 VYGKSEESY
+62 
-71 KGRLFYPY
+71 
-79 DGQQRLT
+79 
-86 TLYFLYLMLYFR
+86 
-98 NRDRKKE
+98 
-105 SIMGLKGKLSY
+105 
-116 QTRQSTDRFINS
+116 
-128 FIDWIYNLMENEN
+128 MENEY
-141 DLFWNPNNKSSAFIQ
+141 DLFWNPNNKSSAFIKI
-156 MQDWFFD
+156 QDWFFD
-163 YDWKYDVSI
+163 NDWEYDVSI
-172 KNILFLIDTLKI
+172 KNILSLIDTLKI
-184 RILNLENEIAIDEII
+184 RILKLEKEIAIDEII
-199 NLIDDKEDDNPF
+199 NLIDDKEDNNPF

-228 IKINARGKVLSHFE
+228 IKINARGKALSHFE

-307 KPLTPAFI
+307 KPLAFI

-433 AIKSSKYLIDKSIE
+433 AIKSSKYLINKSIE
-447 SNGTLNFL
+447 SNGILNFL
-455 QSNQV
+455 QSNEV
-460 DISKLLGLRKE
+460 DINKLLGLRKE

-506 GFIFYLIKNDNK
+506 GFIFYLITNYNK

-536 NKIISIQSFT
+536 NQIISIQSFT

-613 KYKFNLLDGLREV
+613 KYKFNLLDGFREV
-626 LNLFDPNKDNIEEV
+626 LNSFDSNKDNIEEV
-640 LKRIIED
+640 FKRIIED
-647 YKIKDLEHS
+647 YKKTDSEA
-656 KKEDNKKEDPKPWYK
+656 WYK
-671 FFVIYDGVFQ
+671 FFVIYDGVFKQ
-681 KCRNGNIYYY
+681 CRNGNIYYY

-704 SGQWWEYYTFALK
+704 SGQWCEYYTFALS
-717 KALNEANKDSSITM
+717 KALSEALNKEYPCEKAKGLDGGREASFVKINEYRCSMNDGNGDRFIIKKDKDEKPIFTCDASLDTWNKWKEKSKKI
-731 ELEPT
+731 L
-736 NGKNREESVLKFKVN
+736 NREE
-751 EIEYKCSML
+751 
-760 NKEDRFILIKKNEEP
+760 
-775 PFYFDTWN
+775 
-783 EWKDKSLKIIK
+783 
-794 REE
+794 

>member
-19 LIYVPSFQRNYIQG
+19 LIYVPSFQRNYVQG

-62 VYGKSEESY
+62 VYGRSEESY

-98 NRDRKKE
+98 NRKKE

-116 QTRQSTDRFINS
+116 QTRQSIDRFINS
-128 FIDWIYNLMENEN
+128 FIDWIYNSMENEY
-141 DLFWNPNNKSSAFIQ
+141 DLFWNPNNKSSAFIKI
-156 MQDWFFD
+156 QDWFFD

-228 IKINARGKVLSHFE
+228 IKINARGKALSHFE

-433 AIKSSKYLIDKSIE
+433 AIISSKYLIDKSIE
-447 SNGTLNFL
+447 SNGILNFL
-455 QSNQV
+455 QLNEV
-460 DISKLLGLRKE
+460 GVSKLPGLRKE

-506 GFIFYLIKNDNK
+506 GFIFYLITSKNK
-518 LRNIRTED
+518 LRSIRTED

-536 NKIISIQSFT
+536 NQIISIQSFT

-571 TKDHFF
+571 AKDHFF

-613 KYKFNLLDGLREV
+613 KYKFNLLDGLRKV

-640 LKRIIED
+640 LKGIIED
-647 YKIKDLEHS
+647 YKKTDS
-656 KKEDNKKEDPKPWYK
+656 NVWYK
-671 FFVIYDGVFQ
+671 FFVIYDGVFKQ
-681 KCRNGNIYYY
+681 CRNGNIYYY

-704 SGQWWEYYTFALK
+704 SGQWCEYYTFALK
-717 KALNEANKDSSITM
+717 KALNEANKGFSITM
-731 ELEPT
+731 ELKPT
-736 NGKNREESVLKFKVN
+736 NGKEREESVLTFKVKG
-751 EIEYKCSML
+751 IEYKCSMM
-760 NKEDRFILIKKNEEP
+760 NDEDRFIIEKNEKEI
-775 PFYFDTWN
+775 FKLDTWN
-783 EWKDKSLKIIK
+783 EWKDKSLKILK

>member
-7 SIYSFKRILNEY
+7 SIYSFKRILEEY

-62 VYGKSEESY
+62 VYGRSEESY

-98 NRDRKKE
+98 NIRNGEKE
-105 SIMGLKGKLSY
+105 SIKGLKGKLSY

-128 FIDWIYNLMENEN
+128 FIDWICDSMEYEY
-141 DLFWNPNNKSSAFIQ
+141 DSFWNPNNKSSAFIKI
-156 MQDWFFD
+156 QDWFFD
-163 YDWKYDVSI
+163 YDWEYDVSI
-172 KNILFLIDTLKI
+172 KNILSLIDTLKI
-184 RILNLENEIAIDEII
+184 RILKLEKEIAINEII

-211 KFIFIHIDDI
+211 KFIFIHIDDF

-228 IKINARGKVLSHFE
+228 IKINARGKALSHFE
-242 NLKSDINNLWRNE
+242 NLKSDINNFWRNE

-266 EYVWKESSKDSNS
+266 EYVWKESSKDSDS
-279 GTIEERFDSDFY
+279 GTIEERFDSNFY

-307 KPLTPAFI
+307 KPLNPAFI
-315 NEIKNEWDNVFNK
+315 NEIKNEWDNVINK

-362 DGYGNLLFK
+362 DGYSNLLFK

-400 DLEIVLFDEILT
+400 DLEIVLFDEIIT

-433 AIKSSKYLIDKSIE
+433 AIISSKYLIDNSIKW
-447 SNGTLNFL
+447 NGILNFL
-455 QSNQV
+455 QSNEV

-493 EKGYNELRNKGQL
+493 EKGYNKLRNKGQL
-506 GFIFYLIKNDNK
+506 GFIFYLITNNNK
-518 LRNIRTED
+518 LRDIRTED

-536 NKIISIQSFT
+536 NQIISIQSFT
-546 GDFISNKGVIF
+546 GDFISDKGVIF

-584 LSFPL
+584 MSFPL

-601 LNCYSSNNPEDV
+601 LNCYSSNNLKEAQ
-613 KYKFNLLDGLREV
+613 YKLNLLDGLREV

-640 LKRIIED
+640 LKGIIED
-647 YKIKDLEHS
+647 YKKTGSEA
-656 KKEDNKKEDPKPWYK
+656 WYK
-671 FFVIYDGVFQ
+671 FFVIYDGVFEQ
-681 KCRNGNIYYY
+681 CRNGNIYFY

-704 SGQWWEYYTFALK
+704 SGQWYEYYTFALK
-717 KALNEANKDSSITM
+717 KALSEA
-731 ELEPT
+731 
-736 NGKNREESVLKFKVN
+736 
-751 EIEYKCSML
+751 L
-760 NKEDRFILIKKNEEP
+760 NKEYPCEKAKGLDGGREASFVKINMYGIEYRCSMNDGNGDRFTINKSEEVI
-775 PFYFDTWN
+775 FKRDASFDTWN
-783 EWKDKSLKIIK
+783 EWKEESLKILK

>member
-1 MTMNNS
+1 MNNS
-7 SIYSFKRILNEY
+7 SIYSFKRILSEY
-19 LIYVPSFQRNYIQG
+19 LIYVPSFLRNYIQG

-62 VYGKSEESY
+62 VYGRSEKSY

-98 NRDRKKE
+98 NIRNGEKE
-105 SIMGLKGKLSY
+105 FIKGLKGKLSY

-128 FIDWIYNLMENEN
+128 FIDWIYNSMENEY
-141 DLFWNPNNKSSAFIQ
+141 DLFWNPNNKSSAFIKI
-156 MQDWFFD
+156 QDWFFD
-163 YDWKYDVSI
+163 YDWEYDVSI
-172 KNILFLIDTLKI
+172 KNILSLIDTLKI
-184 RILNLENEIAIDEII
+184 RILKLEKEIAIDEII

-228 IKINARGKVLSHFE
+228 IKINARGKALSHFE
-242 NLKSDINNLWRNE
+242 NLKSDINNFWRNE

-266 EYVWKESSKDSNS
+266 EYVWKESSKDSDS
-279 GTIEERFDSDFY
+279 GTIEERFDSNFY

-307 KPLTPAFI
+307 RPLTPAFI

-380 KIYVYYY
+380 KIFVYYY

-433 AIKSSKYLIDKSIE
+433 AINSSKYLIDKSIE
-447 SNGTLNFL
+447 SNGILNFL
-455 QSNQV
+455 QSNEV
-460 DISKLLGLRKE
+460 KISKLLGLRKE
-471 QVEEEIL
+471 QIEEEIL

-506 GFIFYLIKNDNK
+506 GFIFYLIKNNNK
-518 LRNIRTED
+518 LLRNIRTED

-536 NKIISIQSFT
+536 NQIISIQSFT

-571 TKDHFF
+571 AKDHFF

-601 LNCYSSNNPEDV
+601 LNCYSSNNLNDAQ
-613 KYKFNLLDGLREV
+613 YKFNLLDGLREV
-626 LNLFDPNKDNIEEV
+626 LNSFDSNKDNIEEV

-647 YKIKDLEHS
+647 YKKADS
-656 KKEDNKKEDPKPWYK
+656 NVWYK
-671 FFVIYDGVFQ
+671 FFVIYDGVFKQ
-681 KCRNGNIYYY
+681 CRNGNIYFY
-691 SDKYVLLLDKKFR
+691 SDKYVLLLDKNFR
-704 SGQWWEYYTFALK
+704 SGQWCEYYTFALSKALSEALNKEYTCK
-717 KALNEANKDSSITM
+717 KAKGLDGGREASFINM
-731 ELEPT
+731 
-736 NGKNREESVLKFKVN
+736 NGN
-751 EIEYKCSML
+751 EYKCSMK
-760 NKEDRFILIKKNEEP
+760 NDEDMFIIKKNEKEI
-775 PFYFDTWN
+775 FNSDTWDK
-783 EWKDKSLKIIK
+783 WKEKSLKILK
-794 REE
+794 EE

>member
-62 VYGKSEESY
+62 VYGRSEKSY

-98 NRDRKKE
+98 NIRNGEKE
-105 SIMGLKGKLSY
+105 SIKGLKGKLSY

-128 FIDWIYNLMENEN
+128 FIDWIYNSMENEY
-141 DLFWNPNNKSSAFIQ
+141 DLFWNPNNKSSAFIKI
-156 MQDWFFD
+156 QDWFFD
-163 YDWKYDVSI
+163 YDWEYDVSI
-172 KNILFLIDTLKI
+172 KNILSLIDTLKI
-184 RILNLENEIAIDEII
+184 RILKLEKEIAIDEII

-228 IKINARGKVLSHFE
+228 IKINARGKALSHFE
-242 NLKSDINNLWRNE
+242 NLKSDINNFWRNE

-266 EYVWKESSKDSNS
+266 EYVWKESSKDSDS
-279 GTIEERFDSDFY
+279 GTIEERFDSNFY

-328 GKINKDWENKASC
+328 EKINKDWENKASC

-433 AIKSSKYLIDKSIE
+433 ALKSSKYLIDKSIE
-447 SNGTLNFL
+447 SNGILNFL
-455 QSNQV
+455 QSNEV
-460 DISKLLGLRKE
+460 DIRKLLGLRKE

-484 KDKRFIDLF
+484 KDKRFIGLF

-506 GFIFYLIKNDNK
+506 GFIFYLIKNNNK

-536 NKIISIQSFT
+536 NQIISIQSFT

-557 NPNYELLLRAILAK
+557 NPNYELLLRSILAK

-626 LNLFDPNKDNIEEV
+626 LNLFDPNKDNIKEV

-647 YKIKDLEHS
+647 YKKTDS
-656 KKEDNKKEDPKPWYK
+656 NVWYK
-671 FFVIYDGVFQ
+671 FFVIYDGVFKQ
-681 KCRNGNIYYY
+681 CRNGNIYHY

-704 SGQWWEYYTFALK
+704 SGQWCEYYTFALS
-717 KALNEANKDSSITM
+717 KALSEA
-731 ELEPT
+731 
-736 NGKNREESVLKFKVN
+736 
-751 EIEYKCSML
+751 L
-760 NKEDRFILIKKNEEP
+760 NKECPCEKAKGLDGGREASFVKINMNVEYRCSMSNDKDSFIIKNNEKGI
-775 PFYFDTWN
+775 FNSDASLDSWN
-783 EWKDKSLKIIK
+783 EWKKKSLKILK

>member
-1 MTMNNS
+1 MNNS

-62 VYGKSEESY
+62 VYGRSEESY

-98 NRDRKKE
+98 NRKKE
-105 SIMGLKGKLSY
+105 SIKGLKGELSY

-128 FIDWIYNLMENEN
+128 FIDWIYNLMKNEY

-184 RILNLENEIAIDEII
+184 RILNLENEIVIDEII
-199 NLIDDKEDDNPF
+199 NLIDDKEDDIPF

-228 IKINARGKVLSHFE
+228 IKINARGKALSHFE
-242 NLKSDINNLWRNE
+242 NLKSDINNFWRNE

-266 EYVWKESSKDSNS
+266 EYVWKESSKDSDS
-279 GTIEERFDSDFY
+279 GTIEERLDSNFY

-307 KPLTPAFI
+307 KTLTPAFI

-328 GKINKDWENKASC
+328 GKINKEWENKASC

-371 ENPGYVECL
+371 ENPSYVECL

-447 SNGTLNFL
+447 SNGILNFL
-455 QSNQV
+455 QSNEV
-460 DISKLLGLRKE
+460 YIIELLGLRKE
-471 QVEEEIL
+471 LVEEEIL

-484 KDKRFIDLF
+484 KDKRFSDLF

-506 GFIFYLIKNDNK
+506 GFIFYLITNKNK
-518 LRNIRTED
+518 LRDIRTED

-536 NKIISIQSFT
+536 NQIISIQSFT
-546 GDFISNKGVIF
+546 GNFISNKGVIF

-577 WEKSNNL
+577 WKKSNNL

-601 LNCYSSNNPEDV
+601 LNCYSSKNPEDV
-613 KYKFNLLDGLREV
+613 KYKFNLLDGLRKV
-626 LNLFDPNKDNIEEV
+626 LNSFDSNKDNIEEV
-640 LKRIIED
+640 FKRIIED
-647 YKIKDLEHS
+647 YKKTNS
-656 KKEDNKKEDPKPWYK
+656 NVWYK
-671 FFVIYDGVFQ
+671 FFVIYDGVFKQ
-681 KCRNGNIYYY
+681 CRNGNIYYY

-704 SGQWWEYYTFALK
+704 SGQWCEYYTFALSKALSEALNKKYLCK
-717 KALNEANKDSSITM
+717 KANGLDGGREASFVKIN
-731 ELEPT
+731 
-736 NGKNREESVLKFKVN
+736 
-751 EIEYKCSML
+751 EYKCSMM
-760 NKEDRFILIKKNEEP
+760 NNEDRFIIKKNEI
-775 PFYFDTWN
+775 FNSDASLDSWD
-783 EWKDKSLKIIK
+783 EWKEKSLKILN

>member
-7 SIYSFKRILNEY
+7 SIYSFKRILEEY

-62 VYGKSEESY
+62 VYGRSEESY

-98 NRDRKKE
+98 NIRNGEKE
-105 SIMGLKGKLSY
+105 SIKGLKGKLSY

-128 FIDWIYNLMENEN
+128 FIDWICDSMEYEY
-141 DLFWNPNNKSSAFIQ
+141 DSFWNPNNKSSAFIKI
-156 MQDWFFD
+156 QDWFFD
-163 YDWKYDVSI
+163 YDWEYDVSI
-172 KNILFLIDTLKI
+172 KNILSLIDTLKI
-184 RILNLENEIAIDEII
+184 RILKLEKEIAINEII

-211 KFIFIHIDDI
+211 KFIFIHIDDF
-221 IQNDELY
+221 IQNYELY
-228 IKINARGKVLSHFE
+228 IKINARGKALSHFE
-242 NLKSDINNLWRNE
+242 NLKSDINNFWRNE

-266 EYVWKESSKDSNS
+266 EYVWKESSKDSDS
-279 GTIEERFDSDFY
+279 GTIEERFDSNFY

-307 KPLTPAFI
+307 KPLNPAFI

-362 DGYGNLLFK
+362 DGYSNLLFK

-400 DLEIVLFDEILT
+400 DLEIVLFDEIIT
-412 LFKRLID
+412 SFKRLID

-433 AIKSSKYLIDKSIE
+433 AIISSKYLIDNSIKW
-447 SNGTLNFL
+447 NGILNFL
-455 QSNQV
+455 QSNEV
-460 DISKLLGLRKE
+460 DISKLLLGLRKE

-493 EKGYNELRNKGQL
+493 EKGYNKLRNKGQL
-506 GFIFYLIKNDNK
+506 GFIFYLITNNNK
-518 LRNIRTED
+518 LRDIRTED

-536 NKIISIQSFT
+536 NQIISIQSFT
-546 GDFISNKGVIF
+546 GDFISDKGVIF
-557 NPNYELLLRAILAK
+557 NLNYELLLRAILAK

-584 LSFPL
+584 MSFPL

-601 LNCYSSNNPEDV
+601 LNCYSSNNLKEAQ
-613 KYKFNLLDGLREV
+613 YKLNLLDGLREV

-640 LKRIIED
+640 LKGIIED
-647 YKIKDLEHS
+647 YKKTGSEA
-656 KKEDNKKEDPKPWYK
+656 WYK
-671 FFVIYDGVFQ
+671 FFVIYDGVFEQ
-681 KCRNGNIYYY
+681 CRNGNIYFY

-704 SGQWWEYYTFALK
+704 SGQWYEYYTFALK
-717 KALNEANKDSSITM
+717 KALSEA
-731 ELEPT
+731 
-736 NGKNREESVLKFKVN
+736 
-751 EIEYKCSML
+751 L
-760 NKEDRFILIKKNEEP
+760 NKEYPCEKAKGLDGGREASFVKINMYGIEYRCSMNDGNGDRFTINKGEEVI
-775 PFYFDTWN
+775 FKRDASFDTWN
-783 EWKDKSLKIIK
+783 EWKEESLKILK

>member
-7 SIYSFKRILNEY
+7 SIYSFKRILSEY
-19 LIYVPSFQRNYIQG
+19 LIYVPSFLRNYIQG

-62 VYGKSEESY
+62 VYGRSEKSY

-98 NRDRKKE
+98 NIRNGEKE
-105 SIMGLKGKLSY
+105 FIKGLKGKLSY

-128 FIDWIYNLMENEN
+128 FIDWIYNSMENEY
-141 DLFWNPNNKSSAFIQ
+141 DLFWNPNNKSSAFIKI
-156 MQDWFFD
+156 QDWFFD
-163 YDWKYDVSI
+163 YDWEYDVSI
-172 KNILFLIDTLKI
+172 KNILSLIDTLKI
-184 RILNLENEIAIDEII
+184 RILKLEKEIAIDEII

-228 IKINARGKVLSHFE
+228 IKINARGKALSHFE
-242 NLKSDINNLWRNE
+242 NLKSDINNFWRNE

-266 EYVWKESSKDSNS
+266 EYVWKESSKDSDS
-279 GTIEERFDSDFY
+279 GTIEERFDSNFY

-307 KPLTPAFI
+307 RPLTPAFI

-380 KIYVYYY
+380 KIFVYYY

-433 AIKSSKYLIDKSIE
+433 AINSSKYLIDKSIE
-447 SNGTLNFL
+447 SNGILNFL
-455 QSNQV
+455 QSNEV
-460 DISKLLGLRKE
+460 KISKLLGLRKE
-471 QVEEEIL
+471 QIEEEIL

-506 GFIFYLIKNDNK
+506 GFIFYLIKNNNK
-518 LRNIRTED
+518 LLRNIRTED

-536 NKIISIQSFT
+536 NQIISIQSFT

-571 TKDHFF
+571 AKDHFF

-601 LNCYSSNNPEDV
+601 LNCYSSNNLNDAQ
-613 KYKFNLLDGLREV
+613 YKFNLLDGLREV
-626 LNLFDPNKDNIEEV
+626 LNSFDSNKDNIEEV

-647 YKIKDLEHS
+647 YKKADS
-656 KKEDNKKEDPKPWYK
+656 NVWYK
-671 FFVIYDGVFQ
+671 FFVIYDGVFKQ
-681 KCRNGNIYYY
+681 CRNGNIYFY
-691 SDKYVLLLDKKFR
+691 SDKYVLLLDKNFR
-704 SGQWWEYYTFALK
+704 SGQWCEYYTFALSKALSEALNKEYTCK
-717 KALNEANKDSSITM
+717 KAKGLDGGREASFINM
-731 ELEPT
+731 
-736 NGKNREESVLKFKVN
+736 NGN
-751 EIEYKCSML
+751 EYKCSMK
-760 NKEDRFILIKKNEEP
+760 NDEDMFIIKKNEKEI
-775 PFYFDTWN
+775 FNSDTWDK
-783 EWKDKSLKIIK
+783 WKEKSLKILK
-794 REE
+794 EE